1 MGVKNVFLFF
11 VLKGERAR
19 RKWLRLSRLI
29 RNVGCFVFLSPLS
42 SFLFTPDQHQ
52 APTYGVSQAHEG
64 PRRRHD
70 PPKIPGYPPCD
81 LPELLFFFLRRS
93 ISPTNGKKMVP
104 CSAPAAPLETS
115 SSSHSRS
122 LIAIHVFFF
131 LNTILPLTSVSTSS
145 DARRCRRRRVCRGRR
160 VCACRHCSRRRGR
173 GSSSSNGRPLV
184 RRGRGRQQRLVE

>member
-1 MGVKNVFLFF
+1 MI
-11 VLKGERAR
+11 AR
-19 RKWLRLSRLI
+19 RSQDTRPAICQSFYFSFSVVQSARQTEKKWSLEK
-29 RNVGCFVFLSPLS
+29 N
-42 SFLFTPDQHQ
+42 
-52 APTYGVSQAHEG
+52 
-64 PRRRHD
+64 
-70 PPKIPGYPPCD
+70 
-81 LPELLFFFLRRS
+81 
-93 ISPTNGKKMVP
+93 
-104 CSAPAAPLETS
+104 APAAPLETS

-131 LNTILPLTSVSTSS
+131 LITILPLTSVSTSS